1 MKETKTQVKVT
12 NNNNNNNKNN
22 DQKYGRDLAV
32 SSLES

>member
-22 DQKYGRDLAV
+22 NQKYGRDLAV

>member
-12 NNNNNNNKNN
+12 NNNNNNNN
-22 DQKYGRDLAV
+22 QKYGRDLAV